1 MTTGKA
7 IALTTVTFVGK
18 VLSLLFNMLS
28 KFVKIFPVAQMVK
41 NLPAMQ
47 ETWLQSLGQE
57 DALKRGTAVYSS
69 ILAWR
74 IPWIEEPDR
83 LQYMG
88 LQRLVHG

>member
-74 IPWIEEPDR
+74 PPWTEEPGKLR
-83 LQYMG
+83 SMG
-88 LQRLVHG
+88 SQRVRHN